1 MPVLDQLRPI
11 AHFLLEAGSAVQTL
25 SFFTVWVLIWMPIAL
40 PLAIRLRW
48 HPPQPLSIQ
57 QKLPLVL
64 TLYILAPPLLW
75 GISRLEGVPFT
86 AYGVGANPRFL
97 VSLAIGLS
105 LGVVGIAALF
115 GLETLL
121 GWLRWQP
128 FKWQQFGSV
137 ALSTL
142 VIGLLVSLV
151 EEWVFRGL
159 LVNLWQREYG
169 WVVAAIVTS
178 LIFAV
183 LHLVWEGGEA
193 APQLPGLW
201 LMGMVLV
208 LARWVDAG
216 SLGIACGLHAGWI
229 WAMASLDTIQ
239 AIEYTEHSPA
249 WMTGLAGKPL
259 AGGMSLLLLLGTAAV
274 LGGWS
279 AVG

>member
-11 AHFLLEAGSAVQTL
+11 AHLLLEAGSGVQTL
-25 SFFTVWVLIWMPIAL
+25 SFFVVWVLIWMPIAL

-64 TLYILAPPLLW
+64 TLYILAPLLLW
-75 GISRLEGVPFT
+75 GISRLEGAPFS
-86 AYGVGANPRFL
+86 AYGVGANLHFL
-97 VSLAIGLS
+97 VSLAIGLG

-115 GLETLL
+115 GLETQL
-121 GWLRWQP
+121 GWVQWQP
-128 FKWQQFGSV
+128 FKWQQFGGV

-151 EEWVFRGL
+151 EEWVFRGF

-183 LHLVWEGGEA
+183 LHLVWEGVEA

-208 LARWVDAG
+208 LARWVDGG

-239 AIEYTEHSPA
+239 ALEYTEHSPT
-249 WMTGLAGKPL
+249 WMTGLGGKPL
-259 AGGMSLLLLLGTAAV
+259 AGGMSLLLLLGTAAA